1 MEIKAEFKNV
11 GIEPIKGLPV
21 RKSMGQY
28 VFENLKKTI
37 ISGRISPGQRL
48 IESRIAD
55 ALDISRTPVRE
66 AIHKLERE
74 GYLKKLP
81 RGGFAVL
88 GMSREDIEETFG
100 IRSVLE
106 SYAARLAAIKHKE
119 EELEPLEA
127 KAEKYL
133 VCLNRGEMDALPKI
147 NTEFHDLL
155 YVMSRSPKLEKMI
168 SDLKDQIYRFR
179 QIILK
184 NKKMAIKSHKD
195 HKLMLE
201 SIRKRDADGVEKL
214 VREHIL
220 RGQSAVLKEFDKQGK
235 SLHGTQ
241 LQI

>member
-88 GMSREDIEETFG
+88 GMSRKDIEETFG

-168 SDLKDQIYRFR
+168 SDLKD
-179 QIILK
+179 
-184 NKKMAIKSHKD
+184 

-220 RGQSAVLKEFDKQGK
+220 RG
-235 SLHGTQ
+235 
-241 LQI
+241 